1 MAGRQELL
9 AGQIDGDLRHKRSWN
24 LGEKKED
31 DERVPF
37 TS

>member
-9 AGQIDGDLRHKRSWN
+9 AGQIDGDLRQKRSWN
-24 LGEKKED
+24 LREKKED
-31 DERVPF
+31 DERVLF